1 MINNLYQTVNN
12 ISYIDYNTTGMAPVV
27 EIDST
32 VLSTSLSNIEKN
44 NLLISYIPLIITNK

>member
-12 ISYIDYNTTGMAPVV
+12 ISYIDHNTTGMAPVV

>member
-1 MINNLYQTVNN
+1 MINNLYQTGNN